1 MENRH
6 LSIHRNRG
14 ELYSPRIHKIDIPQS
29 VEVRKY
35 EVDIKSLCELLYKQ
49 KKILGFSCKY
59 ISEVLGVKKTKVEH
73 WFRKDDCFAIP
84 DPGVWMEL
92 KGLLQ
97 ITTDEFDNSIMTFEE
112 KKGVFEKSERHYFT
126 DGIAPTLTSTSAGNE
141 RIIVDKKRKVVS
153 MNNAVAVAMRGR
165 YNAEGKV
172 EQNVEVSDREYANA
186 ITTVQKDSMVSDC
199 LRIRKLTPK
208 ECFRLMGFD
217 DSDFEK
223 AEAVNSNT
231 QLYKQAGNS
240 IVVPVVEHIIN
251 ALFDCGALEKER
263 SNKEMELRMNDYQL
277 PEQILFNYEELK
289 QELTEKVSMYET
301 LVYTDAQIKEAKE
314 DRANLNKLKKAL
326 NDERIRREKEYMEP
340 FNDFK
345 TKINEIISIIDRPV
359 AVIDRQVKEYEEKQ
373 KQDKME
379 QIQEY
384 FNSLPVI
391 ADFETLSL
399 DRIFDAKWLNASVSM
414 KSIQDEIGSR
424 LGKIMDDLATLAN
437 LPEFGFEAQQVYK
450 TTLDINKA
458 IAEGHRMSEIARA
471 KAEREAAMRKIEE
484 EQKAKAQAAEAEQ
497 IPGQV
502 EFTDSKSFDAIAEE
516 AKPARQWVRFQ
527 AFMTTEDA
535 LALKDFFN
543 RRNIEFKAV

>member
-6 LSIHRNRG
+6 LSIRRHRG
-14 ELYSPRIHKIDIPQS
+14 GLGLYSPRIHKIDIPQS
-29 VEVRKY
+29 VVVRKY
-35 EVDIKSLCELLYKQ
+35 EVDIQRLCELLYKQ

-153 MNNAVAVAMRGR
+153 MNNAVAVAMCGR
-165 YNAEGKV
+165 YNTDGQI
-172 EQNVEVSDREYANA
+172 EQKFEVSDREYANA

-208 ECFRLMGFD
+208 ECFRLMGFN

-251 ALFDCGALEKER
+251 ALFDCGAFEKER
-263 SNKEMELRMNDYQL
+263 SKKEMELRMNDYQL

-326 NDERIRREKEYMEP
+326 VDERIRREKEYMEP

-345 TKINEIISIIDRPV
+345 AKINEIVSIIDRPV

-373 KQDKME
+373 KQDKMDE
-379 QIQEY
+379 IKN
-384 FNSLPVI
+384 FWNSCDVPEGLV
-391 ADFETLSL
+391 FEK
-399 DRIFDAKWLNASVSM
+399 IFDSKWLNATVSM
-414 KSIQDEIGSR
+414 KSIHEAIDAAIDKFNQDMS
-424 LGKIMDDLATLAN
+424 TLAN
-437 LPEFGFEAQQVYK
+437 LPEFGFEAQQVYIS
-450 TTLDINKA
+450 TLDMNKA

-502 EFTDSKSFDAIAEE
+502 GFSDSQSFDAIAEE
-516 AKPARQWVRFQ
+516 AKPARQWVKFQ
-527 AFMTTEDA
+527 AYMTTADA

-543 RRNIEFKAV
+543 SRNIEFKAV